1 VADHVLRIDVLN
13 KKLAAGVKLKD
24 HVPSFGDRLND
35 SATVVKCPFFRFP
48 HLRRPREWLTRTG
61 FPDFQTHFREIAKQ
75 YNPEPRAFYV
85 HLTSVVD
92 TKATA
97 ATLSVVEEGILRDHL
112 RKADLL

>member
-1 VADHVLRIDVLN
+1 MFVFFVASHTFSCFIPDI
-13 KKLAAGVKLKD
+13 G
-24 HVPSFGDRLND
+24 PS
-35 SATVVKCPFFRFP
+35 
-48 HLRRPREWLTRTG
+48 
-61 FPDFQTHFREIAKQ
+61 DFQTHFREIAKQ

-85 HLTSVVD
+85 HLTSVID